1 MMIKTRTS
9 LIPSAAIAT
18 TILVWATAFP
28 AIKLAL
34 SELQPLSLASI
45 RFAIAA
51 LLAVIWLLWKRP
63 SRMPVNDILLCAVC
77 GIIGG
82 AAYSVLLN
90 VGEQSVAAG
99 AASFLIKTES
109 LWMATFAVLLLKE
122 KFPLLAW
129 GGTILCI
136 IGIALIASAQSGGLS
151 WNSGAAFVLAA
162 ALCSATGFIMQRRMV
177 ARYGALHVAAIMFI
191 AAALA
196 LAPWL
201 PQALAQTSSASLD
214 IRVWVI
220 FLGVFPTA
228 IGLVCWSYALGHFGV
243 ARAGNFLYLIAPLA
257 MLIAWLVADET
268 PKTSTIL
275 GGLLI
280 LAGVIVV
287 NTRGKT
293 SGVKTLAVSEAAAQE
308 VAKV

>member
-1 MMIKTRTS
+1 MTQNRTTLMPS
-9 LIPSAAIAT
+9 LAIAA

-34 SELQPLSLASI
+34 TELQPLPLASI

-51 LLAVIWLLWKRP
+51 LLAVLWLFWRRP
-63 SRMPVNDILLCAVC
+63 ARLPLKDTLLCAIC

-82 AAYSVLLN
+82 AGYSVFLN
-90 VGEQSVAAG
+90 FGEQTVAAG

-122 KFPLLAW
+122 KFPLFAW
-129 GGTILCI
+129 GGTALCI
-136 IGIALIASAQSGGLS
+136 VGIALIASTQTGGLNWS
-151 WNSGAAFVLAA
+151 SGATFVLAA
-162 ALCSATGFIMQRRMV
+162 AFCSASGFTLQRRMV
-177 ARYGALHVAAIMFI
+177 ARHGALHVAAITFI
-191 AAALA
+191 AAAVT

-201 PQALAQTSSASLD
+201 PQALMEAGNASVDVRGWLF
-214 IRVWVI
+214 

-257 MLIAWLVADET
+257 MLIA
-268 PKTSTIL
+268 
-275 GGLLI
+275 
-280 LAGVIVV
+280 
-287 NTRGKT
+287 
-293 SGVKTLAVSEAAAQE
+293 
-308 VAKV
+308 

>member
-1 MMIKTRTS
+1 MPS
-9 LIPSAAIAT
+9 LAIAT

-34 SELQPLSLASI
+34 TELEPLPLASI

-51 LLAVIWLLWKRP
+51 LLAVIWLIWKRP
-63 SRMPVNDILLCAVC
+63 ARMPFNDTLLCAVC

-82 AAYSVLLN
+82 AGYSVLLN
-90 VGEQSVAAG
+90 FGEQTVAAG

-122 KFPLLAW
+122 RFSALAW
-129 GGTILCI
+129 GGTALCI

-151 WNSGAAFVLAA
+151 WSSGATFVLAA
-162 ALCSATGFIMQRRMV
+162 ALCSAGGFTMQRRMV

-191 AAALA
+191 AGAVAL
-196 LAPWL
+196 LPWL
-201 PQALAQTSSASLD
+201 PRALAETGSASLEV
-214 IRVWVI
+214 RGWSF

-228 IGLVCWSYALGHFGV
+228 IGLVCWAYALGHFGV

-257 MLIAWLVADET
+257 TLIAWIVAGET
-268 PKTSTIL
+268 PKPSTIL

-280 LAGVIVV
+280 LTGVIIV
-287 NTRGKT
+287 NARAKKATPAT
-293 SGVKTLAVSEAAAQE
+293 AAISEAPLGAG
-308 VAKV
+308 K